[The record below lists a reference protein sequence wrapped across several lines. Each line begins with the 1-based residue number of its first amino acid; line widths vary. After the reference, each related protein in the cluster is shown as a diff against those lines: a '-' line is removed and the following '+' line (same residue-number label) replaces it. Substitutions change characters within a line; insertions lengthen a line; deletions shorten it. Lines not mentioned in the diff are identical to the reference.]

1 MATQP
6 VQGIIS
12 GRSQDVEVQVRKHSG
27 DCRFANEVAE
37 KQQGK
42 CRCPKYIYIKATQKR
57 QSARTRS
64 WATAEIEAQ
73 KIRDRYDPK
82 LARIAELER
91 KKEAAEVLI
100 EDAITAFIANKE
112 KNNIRSSTIRS
123 YKSPLDSFKGFAKQ
137 HNLNS
142 LHEITPTHLSEWRL
156 TWNDKTVSSMKKKR
170 AQMRTFFRF
179 CVEVQKWISPHDNP
193 INGLTAIRGQNRIA
207 AVAFMADQYEAL
219 LDATYLFEDSLLTW
233 NRTECAGS
241 GMRLRALIQL
251 MRWSGLSIRDAVTL
265 ERARIDQNGVLKIRR
280 GKLDENTRI
289 WVIVPLPPKIVEEL
303 RALVSP
309 NDRYFFWSGI
319 NAASRT
325 GNFSRDFLRL
335 SKLVKWP
342 RPLVDVDNNP
352 VKPHSH
358 MLRHTFAYHYLQSR
372 QGDIIELSRLLGHT
386 SVRTT
391 EKYYRTF
398 VPDESDELNETV
410 RKSWAVLGAPGFEK
424 QRPASVRQLRQR
436 RPPARRG

>member
-6 VQGIIS
+6 VPGIVS
-12 GRSQDVEVQVRKHSG
+12 GRSQDVEVQVRKHSEN
-27 DCRFANEVAE
+27 CRFKSEVAE
-37 KQQGK
+37 KNQSK

-64 WATAEIEAQ
+64 WATADIEAQ

-91 KKEAAEVLI
+91 KKEATEVPI
-100 EDAITAFIANKE
+100 DDAIKAFLANKE
-112 KNNIRSSTIRS
+112 KNKIRASTIRS
-123 YKSPLDSFKGFAKQ
+123 YKSPLASFKNFAK
-137 HNLNS
+137 HHSLNS
-142 LHEITPTHLSEWRL
+142 LSEITPAHLSEWRL

-170 AQMRTFFRF
+170 TQMRTFFRF
-179 CVEVQKWISPHDNP
+179 CVEAEKWISPHDNP
-193 INGLTAIRGQNRIA
+193 INGLTAIKGQNRIT
-207 AVAFMADQYEAL
+207 AVPFMADQYEAL

-241 GMRLRALIQL
+241 GLRLRTLIQL

-265 ERARIDQNGVLKIRR
+265 ERSRIDENGVLKIRR

-289 WVIVPLPPKIVEEL
+289 WVILPLPPKIVEEL

-335 SKLVKWP
+335 WKLVTWP

-358 MLRHTFAYHYLQSR
+358 MLQHTFAYYYLQS
-372 QGDIIELSRLLGHT
+372 GEGGIEKLSRLLGHT
-386 SVRTT
+386 SSRTT
-391 EKYYRTF
+391 ERYYRNF

-410 RKSWAVLGAPGFEK
+410 RKSWATLEAPGFEK
-424 QRPASVRQLRQR
+424 QRSVSAQQSRQR
-436 RPPARRG
+436 RAGARQA